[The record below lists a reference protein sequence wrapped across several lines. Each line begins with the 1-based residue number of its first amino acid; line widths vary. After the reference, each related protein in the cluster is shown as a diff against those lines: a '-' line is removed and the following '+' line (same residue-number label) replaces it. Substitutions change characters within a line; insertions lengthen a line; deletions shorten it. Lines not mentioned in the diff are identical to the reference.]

1 MLCFKGYEKLSEA
14 SIFDI
19 SRVRNKC
26 KNTYNSKREKH
37 SDSYLYDM
45 TPLDKKYLE
54 CSENP
59 NMICYD
65 RLLNDFESVAKNYPD
80 LSNWEVLDK
89 EKIFLLK

>member
-1 MLCFKGYEKLSEA
+1 
-14 SIFDI
+14 
-19 SRVRNKC
+19 
-26 KNTYNSKREKH
+26 
-37 SDSYLYDM
+37 M